1 MGLFGK
7 LFDKKECSFCDNEI
21 GLFGNR
27 KLEDGNMCKECAKKL
42 SPWFSD
48 RRSSTVA
55 QIEEQ
60 LAYREENKKAVE
72 AFNVTL
78 SLGTDMK
85 VLMDEDAGKFMVTRE
100 RNLIEANPDVL
111 DFSQV
116 TGCILDIDEHQT
128 EEMREDNE
136 GNEVSFHPPRYFYS
150 YDFRMIIK
158 VNHPYFDEIS
168 FNLNNSDVEI
178 NPHNGM
184 TTRPNPQSNPDYRE
198 YEDMGREIK
207 EILTQARRQV
217 REDARA
223 AAAPKT
229 AVMCP
234 YCGATTMPDA
244 NGCCEYCGGAL
255 NG

>member
-168 FNLNNSDVEI
+168 FNLNSSDVEI

-198 YEDMGREIK
+198 FEDMGREIK

-217 REDARA
+217 RDDARA

-229 AVMCP
+229 AVTCP

>member
-100 RNLIEANPDVL
+100 RNLMEANPDVL

-136 GNEVSFHPPRYFYS
+136 GNQVSFHPPRYFYS

-168 FNLNNSDVEI
+168 FNLNSSDVEI

-229 AVMCP
+229 AVICP
-234 YCGATTMPDA
+234 CCGATTMPDA

>member
-100 RNLIEANPDVL
+100 RNLMEANPDVI

-136 GNEVSFHPPRYFYS
+136 GNEVSFRPPRYFYS

-168 FNLNNSDVEI
+168 FNLNTSDVEI

-229 AVMCP
+229 AVTCP